1 MRWHGWFV
9 VVVPVVVAAFVG
21 LGGCAPPFPRPLTAA
36 DVAQLD
42 SGAALITYL
51 AQRDASPAVC
61 DTRSAGA
68 HVSRFDWNRS
78 EALVHGLVHGQIAPE
93 LWRRCVDAALA
104 GGSPDDA
111 AQVLGAIARGAR
123 DIATDSDVEK
133 VPALQAYLA
142 TLQAAYLERP
152 SGRNGEPRTI
162 TPIFDDLRQ
171 QFFAGKFGPVAARA
185 VGELLAVVD
194 LEEGRYGG
202 RPVDVATLDEIAA
215 RGDEA
220 LLRRFADRLPAPAL
234 RDEARRRV
242 IRLAIAASPFAEVRA
257 DAAAVEARVL
267 REGVN
272 RVSLAEHPAARASL
286 DTAKLPARAVLV
298 RQDVLQQQA
307 TLLSYTPGAE
317 PSVLPPL
324 SLTGAL
330 WVDVAGLSR
339 PITVCQAP
347 RFTDP
352 TPCIVADDV
361 RIENS
366 LVAAA
371 HDGTFHFRDRA
382 SEAEVVALAGTP
394 GAFPL
399 SMDIGGQRLVTYSWP
414 VRFERPANLILAGAR
429 DRGPN
434 LTAAV
439 TRASASL
446 FKFTV
451 ASGPEIYR
459 AVVET
464 TDLAGFHVVS
474 RGARGRDGLSGS
486 EGSDGMSG
494 MDGASA
500 SCPSF
505 SGSSGSSGSRG
516 SDGNDGGNGGDGGD
530 GGDIRVE
537 VDCGGGVCSVDDF
550 TVLRAVF
557 RSEGGLGGSGGR
569 GGRGGKGGRGGSGGR
584 GTTCSNSHGSSRSLS
599 GGSDGMSGSDGSDGL
614 SGRAGARG
622 RPGQV
627 HIEVRR
633 APRVSDRS

>member
-1 MRWHGWFV
+1 MRWRGWFV
-9 VVVPVVVAAFVG
+9 TVVVVG

-42 SGAALITYL
+42 SGAALIIYL
-51 AQRDASPAVC
+51 AQRDASPAIC

-93 LWRRCVDAALA
+93 LWRRCLDAALA
-104 GGSPDDA
+104 GGSREDG
-111 AQVLGAIARGAR
+111 QELLGAIARGTR
-123 DIATDSDVEK
+123 DIATDGDVEK
-133 VPALQAYLA
+133 SPPLQLYLA
-142 TLQAAYLERP
+142 TLQAAYVDRP
-152 SGRNGEPRTI
+152 SGRDGEARI
-162 TPIFDDLRQ
+162 MTPIFDELRER
-171 QFFAGKFGPVAARA
+171 FLAGRFGPAAARA

-194 LEEGRYGG
+194 LEQGRYGG
-202 RPVDVATLDEIAA
+202 RPVDVATIDGIAA

-234 RDEARRRV
+234 RDEARRRL
-242 IRLAIAASPFAEVRA
+242 IRLAIAASPLDEVRA
-257 DAAAVEARVL
+257 DAAAVEARL
-267 REGVN
+267 MREGVN

-286 DTAKLPARAVLV
+286 DAAKLPARSVLV
-298 RQDVLQQQA
+298 RQDLHRQQA
-307 TLLSYTPGAE
+307 TLLSYVAGAE

-330 WVDVAGLSR
+330 WVDVAGLSH
-339 PITVCQAP
+339 PVTVCQAP
-347 RFTDP
+347 RLADP

-382 SEAEVVALAGTP
+382 SEAEVVALTGTL
-394 GAFPL
+394 GVFPL

-414 VRFERPANLILAGAR
+414 IRFERPTNLILEGAR

-439 TRASASL
+439 TRIGPSRFKLAVTSAGD
-446 FKFTV
+446 V
-451 ASGPEIYR
+451 YR
-459 AVVET
+459 AIVEE

-474 RGARGRDGLSGS
+474 RGARGRDGLSGND
-486 EGSDGMSG
+486 GSDGMSG
-494 MDGASA
+494 MDGTSA

-505 SGSSGSSGSRG
+505 SGGSGSSGSRG
-516 SDGNDGGNGGDGGD
+516 SDGSNGGDGGD
-530 GGDIRVE
+530 GGNGGDIRVE
-537 VDCGGGVCSVDDF
+537 VDCGGGGCSIDDF
-550 TVLRAVF
+550 TALRAVF
-557 RSEGGLGGSGGR
+557 LSEGGLGGFGGR

-584 GTTCSNSHGSSRSLS
+584 GTSCSDGHGGSSRSLS
-599 GGSDGMSGSDGSDGL
+599 GGSDGMSGSDGSDGM

-627 HIEVRR
+627 HIEVLH